1 MSGLVAVIDAPSPKL
16 RQEGGP
22 AAWVPQGGRST
33 FRRHAAHD
41 RRAKDEQHCIDH
53 DPIRN
58 HVAFLLRTNMSG
70 RVEARWQARCDG
82 RHTTVGF
89 PLQRNPSIG
98 ARFRSNLPAPMI
110 SSETSATFRIR
121 RPVSS
126 PAAVQRP
133 ADARRAL
140 SRSVFTM
147 SNSPLRG
154 FHRAAPLVPAA
165 HVCVPGPCLAFSLF
179 LFCPFACRRISA
191 RLTDAAAGLS
201 PSPWRQRPARP
212 LMRGGWSAD
221 RRTLSFCRAC
231 EARRPRFRGADLSR
245 CDRDPSRRST
255 VAIFGRGPLLPS
267 PAVGHRRRQRCVG
280 AKPRRLGGRDPGPP
294 GAAASRRRRGT
305 PLPAPPSASSPETP
319 LMSEDGNLYSIAS
332 RRSQ

>member
-154 FHRAAPLVPAA
+154 FYREHLSFPRRMSASRA
-165 HVCVPGPCLAFSLF
+165 LALPF
-179 LFCPFACRRISA
+179 LFF
-191 RLTDAAAGLS
+191 
-201 PSPWRQRPARP
+201 
-212 LMRGGWSAD
+212 
-221 RRTLSFCRAC
+221 SFV
-231 EARRPRFRGADLSR
+231 
-245 CDRDPSRRST
+245 PSR
-255 VAIFGRGPLLPS
+255 VAAS
-267 PAVGHRRRQRCVG
+267 
-280 AKPRRLGGRDPGPP
+280 PP
-294 GAAASRRRRGT
+294 G
-305 PLPAPPSASSPETP
+305 
-319 LMSEDGNLYSIAS
+319 
-332 RRSQ
+332 